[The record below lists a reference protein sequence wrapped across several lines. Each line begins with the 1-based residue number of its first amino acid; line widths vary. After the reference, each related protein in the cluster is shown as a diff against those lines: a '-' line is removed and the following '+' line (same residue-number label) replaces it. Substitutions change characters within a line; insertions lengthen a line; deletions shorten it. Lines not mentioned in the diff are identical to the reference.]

1 MAENK
6 SPSAIDPVLTSRDDA
21 ALMSSPPRLA
31 APSFADASGKERR
44 QPSITPRKFRRFFTP
59 RSRVSA
65 DPSAARRALRD
76 LTARS
81 LNRNLNPSSSPLH
94 FGSSPLAAR
103 DKSNRCVDEA
113 SPLPRTTKRRK
124 TGHQTPETSPLR
136 PASVFHDA
144 ATPEPVSHTAVASM
158 LLSPLASSPLPALV
172 DEPESG
178 CDEDKFSMSD
188 DGEPDLPFSGPS
200 FKRTMPLSGRGFAG
214 QLLQRE
220 YGMPSGAGNHHLPRP
235 VADWRVETA
244 SFYSS
249 HDDLHY
255 CSSND
260 VPNGRCIPFCA
271 AACNTNGLVAVGDE
285 EGRVRL
291 LDTSTENYGKESTSF
306 GDIYISFLAHGNA
319 VIDLAFSGDDYLLA
333 TASGDQTGKVI
344 DMMTQTPISILD
356 HHTAS
361 LKQVRFQPGRG
372 EGNVLATSGRDG
384 SVKIWDLRCRGG
396 PAQEFTVEERAH
408 GLQFSLPKKI
418 SQGCVV
424 NSIFDAHART
434 TRPTRQM
441 RKAMQAAVAADVTT
455 RWEEPG
461 RVGEVSVT
469 AIQFLPPGKEHL
481 LLSAC
486 EADAS
491 IKLWDIRSVHT
502 SRQKASNPISATAPP
517 ESHSQWRPFGM
528 SSMSLSTDGARLYGL
543 CKDNTVYA
551 YSTSHLVLGSAPEL
565 SSKGNDHPRRRNG
578 IVQEGLGPLYGFRH
592 DKFHATSFYVKTAVR
607 PAKDGRPELL
617 AVGSSDGCALLFPTD
632 ERYFLGNGE
641 QCDDRGPVFGL
652 DNSAPVP
659 IFTSPFSRASS
670 LPRPV
675 AADSDTSNNGGGA
688 AAASATT
695 SMPGPPRRPGGL
707 FRTNS
712 MSSVPGRLV
721 DTIPI
726 VRNGTALVRGHEN
739 KEVGA
744 VCWTHDGS
752 LVSVG
757 DDHAIRCWREDQEK
771 AAALRSG
778 GEGEGRRWASGWADM
793 GENWEDDVD
802 EWCEEE

>member
-1 MAENK
+1 MQQY
-6 SPSAIDPVLTSRDDA
+6 V
-21 ALMSSPPRLA
+21 
-31 APSFADASGKERR
+31 
-44 QPSITPRKFRRFFTP
+44 
-59 RSRVSA
+59 
-65 DPSAARRALRD
+65 
-76 LTARS
+76 
-81 LNRNLNPSSSPLH
+81 PLH
-94 FGSSPLAAR
+94 SFTRLFSLA
-103 DKSNRCVDEA
+103 N
-113 SPLPRTTKRRK
+113 TW
-124 TGHQTPETSPLR
+124 
-136 PASVFHDA
+136 
-144 ATPEPVSHTAVASM
+144 
-158 LLSPLASSPLPALV
+158 LA
-172 DEPESG
+172 
-178 CDEDKFSMSD
+178 
-188 DGEPDLPFSGPS
+188 
-200 FKRTMPLSGRGFAG
+200 
-214 QLLQRE
+214 
-220 YGMPSGAGNHHLPRP
+220 
-235 VADWRVETA
+235 
-244 SFYSS
+244 
-249 HDDLHY
+249 
-255 CSSND
+255 
-260 VPNGRCIPFCA
+260 
-271 AACNTNGLVAVGDE
+271 NGLVAVGDE

-291 LDTSTENYGKESTSF
+291 LDTSTENYGKSSSSF
-306 GDIYISFLAHGNA
+306 SDIYISFPAHGNA
-319 VIDLAFSGDDYLLA
+319 VIDLAFSDDDYLLA

-361 LKQVRFQPGRG
+361 LKQVRFQPGKG
-372 EGNVLATSGRDG
+372 GGNVLATSGRDG

-396 PAQEFTVEERAH
+396 PAQEFTVEERTQ
-408 GLQFSLPKKI
+408 GLQYGLPKKVN
-418 SQGCVV
+418 QGCVV

-441 RKAMQAAVAADVTT
+441 RKAMQAAVAGDVTT

-469 AIQFLPPGKEHL
+469 AIQFLPAGKEHL

-578 IVQEGLGPLYGFRH
+578 TVQEGLGPLYGFRH
-592 DKFHATSFYVKTAVR
+592 EKFHATSFYVKTAVR
-607 PAKDGRPELL
+607 PAKQGRPELL

-632 ERYFLGNGE
+632 ERYFMGAAAD
-641 QCDDRGPVFGL
+641 QYDDHRNPPVFGQ
-652 DNSAPVP
+652 DNNAAPTP
-659 IFTSPFSRASS
+659 IFTSPFSRGGS
-670 LPRPV
+670 LPRPLV
-675 AADSDTSNNGGGA
+675 AENDSTAASA
-688 AAASATT
+688 AAA
-695 SMPGPPRRPGGL
+695 PRRPGL
-707 FRTNS
+707 FRTSS
-712 MSSVPGRLV
+712 MSSMHGRLV

-757 DDHAIRCWREDQEK
+757 DDNIIRCWREDQEK
-771 AAALRSG
+771 AGALRSG
-778 GEGEGRRWASGWADM
+778 GEGEGRRWASGWAEM
-793 GENWEDDVD
+793 GENWDDEVD
-802 EWCEEE
+802 EWGEEED